1 MVRVRVTEREITAP
15 VSLTL
20 PDGRLNPDAIGWTR
34 RPLHD
39 TSGVATR
46 TGWGRNKRWEYW
58 AVVSPTHL
66 VALTV
71 ASIDFAAVSEVWI
84 FDRATG
90 RSMGHSAIRPFG
102 AGVVLPPSLAE
113 GSASARAKGLTID
126 ITERDGSTLLSAA
139 IGGASFEVEA
149 LLPRDHERLGVVV
162 PWSDRRFQYTVK
174 DVARPARGW
183 VEVDG
188 TRHPLDADDTWAVL
202 DHGRGKWPYD
212 VHWNW
217 GAGSGRSHGRVIGV
231 QLGSKWTDGTGSTE
245 NALVVDGRL
254 HKNSE
259 ELVWDYR
266 PEAWLEPWHIHGET
280 ADLTFVPF
288 HDKASSTQLGIIST
302 RTDQLFGHYS
312 GWMLDDSGARV
323 EFDGILGWA
332 EDVHNRW

>member
-1 MVRVRVTEREITAP
+1 MKITEREITDP
-15 VSLTL
+15 VSLVL
-20 PDGRLNPDAIGWTR
+20 PTGRLNPAAVGWSR
-34 RPLHD
+34 QPLHD
-39 TSGVATR
+39 TSGVGTL

-66 VALTV
+66 LALTV
-71 ASIDFAAVSEVWI
+71 ASIDFAAVSEVWVYE
-84 FDRATG
+84 RATG
-90 RSMGHSAIRPFG
+90 RTVGHSAIRPFG
-102 AGVVLPPSLAE
+102 AGVQLPATLGE
-113 GSASARAKGLTID
+113 GPASARAGDLEID
-126 ITERDGSTLLSAA
+126 IVEQAGRTVLTAKVEEAR
-139 IGGASFEVEA
+139 FEIEA
-149 LLPRDHERLGVVV
+149 LLPAQHERLAVVV

-188 TRHPLDADDTWAVL
+188 VRHELDADDSWAVL

-217 GAGSGRSHGRVIGV
+217 GAGSGRSRGRVIGV

-259 ELVWDYR
+259 ELVWDYN
-266 PEAWLEPWHIHGET
+266 PSAWLEPWHIHGET

-288 HDKASSTQLGIIST
+288 YDKASTTQAVVIST
-302 RTDQLFGHYS
+302 RTDQCFGHYS
-312 GWMLDDSGARV
+312 GWMLDDAGTRV

>member
-1 MVRVRVTEREITAP
+1 MILTERELTEP

-20 PDGRLNPDAIGWTR
+20 PNGRLNPAAVGYSR
-34 RPLHD
+34 QPLHD

-66 VALTV
+66 LALTV
-71 ASIDFAAVSEVWI
+71 ASIDFAAVSEVWV
-84 FDRATG
+84 FERETG
-90 RSMGHSAIRPFG
+90 REVGHSAIRPFG
-102 AGVVLPPSLAE
+102 AGVVLPPSLGE
-113 GSASARAKGLTID
+113 GDASARATGLSID
-126 ITERDGSTLLSAA
+126 VIERPGSTILRAE
-139 IGGASFEVEA
+139 IEGARFEVEA
-149 LLPRDHERLGVVV
+149 LLPDGHERLAVVV

-183 VEVDG
+183 VEVG
-188 TRHPLDADDTWAVL
+188 GERHELDPENTWAVL

-217 GAGSGRSHGRVIGV
+217 GAGSGRSGGRVIGV
-231 QLGSKWTDGTGSTE
+231 QLGSKWTDGTGATE

-259 ELVWDYR
+259 ELTWDYD
-266 PEAWLEPWHIHGET
+266 PGAWLTPWHIHGDT

-288 HDKASSTQLGIIST
+288 HNKASSTQLGIIST

-312 GWMLDDSGARV
+312 GWMLDDSGTRV
-323 EFDGILGWA
+323 EFDGLLGWA

>member
-1 MVRVRVTEREITAP
+1 MRITEREITTA

-20 PDGRLNPDAIGWTR
+20 PNGRLNPAAVGWTR
-34 RPLHD
+34 QPLHD

-66 VALTV
+66 LALTV
-71 ASIDFAAVSEVWI
+71 ASIDFAAVSEVWV

-90 RSMGHSAIRPFG
+90 RSVGHSAIRAFG
-102 AGVVLPPSLAE
+102 AGVSLPPSL
-113 GSASARAKGLTID
+113 GVGPASARAARLSID
-126 ITERDGSTLLSAA
+126 ITEREGASLLSAS
-139 IGGASFEVEA
+139 IDGARFEVEA
-149 LLPRDHERLGVVV
+149 LVPPGHERLGVVV

-188 TRHPLDADDTWAVL
+188 VRHDLDADDTWAVL

-217 GAGSGRSHGRVIGV
+217 GAGSGRSNGRVIGV

-259 ELVWDYR
+259 ELVWDYD
-266 PEAWLEPWHIHGET
+266 PANWLSPWRIHGET
-280 ADLTFVPF
+280 ADLTFTPF

-302 RTDQLFGHYS
+302 RTDQCFGHYA
-312 GWMLDDSGARV
+312 GWMLDDAGTRV
-323 EFDGILGWA
+323 VFDGILGWA